1 MNGELPFKEIFKSLV
16 EESKKIDIEYDYVV
30 RYYKEDSYTEYE
42 IKKIN
47 GEYPFRIKNK
57 VLRLGKEGIEKLKD
71 ELNYIDYEH
80 RVSYLEEIREEIL
93 YLKNIVQ
100 EDEIVYEESEYGP
113 RKEVQFRTFKSA
125 NLIPTDQERKNGN
138 AKSILKKASEFAVL
152 WESGI
157 DEIASKVDFLKH
169 QIELLPEPTTAIKD
183 KNTIHVFYSWQ
194 SDIES
199 EKKAIQKSLD
209 KVTTH
214 FKKSGKNVKI
224 DSDMRGTTGSLD
236 ITSTLFQ
243 KIGSCDIFVADVN
256 IVNKSLH
263 RQGLFS
269 PNANVLIELGYAASK
284 IGWERVI
291 LVFNSSEFSIEQL
304 PFDIRQ
310 KAILWYKDQ
319 LQLEEKLK
327 FAINELLKKDNNS
340 G

>member
-1 MNGELPFKEIFKSLV
+1 MNGELPFEKIFKSLV

-30 RYYKEDSYTEYE
+30 RYYKEESYADYE

-47 GEYPFRIKNK
+47 GEYPFGIKNK
-57 VLRLGKEGIEKLKD
+57 VLRLGKEGIEKLKE
-71 ELNYIDYEH
+71 ELIFIEYEH

-100 EDEIVYEESEYGP
+100 EDKIVYEESEYGP
-113 RKEVQFRTFKSA
+113 REEVQFRTFKPA
-125 NLIPTDQERKNGN
+125 NLIPTNQERKDGHT
-138 AKSILKKASEFAVL
+138 KSILKKASEYAVL

-157 DEIASKVDFLKH
+157 DEIVSKIDFLKH
-169 QIELLPEPTTAIKD
+169 QIELLPESKTAIKD

-199 EKKAIQKSLD
+199 DKKAIKKSLD
-209 KVTTH
+209 KVTSH

-236 ITSTLFQ
+236 ITSTLFH
-243 KIGSCDIFVADVN
+243 KISSCDIFVADIN
-256 IVNKSLH
+256 IVNQSLH
-263 RQGLFS
+263 RQGFS
-269 PNANVLIELGYAASK
+269 PNANVLIDLGFAASK

-291 LVFNSSEFSIEQL
+291 LVFNSSEYSIEQL

-310 KAILWYKDQ
+310 KSILWYKDQ
-319 LQLEEKLK
+319 PQLEEKLK
-327 FAINELLKKDNNS
+327 FAINELLKKDDTS
-340 G
+340 V

>member
-1 MNGELPFKEIFKSLV
+1 MKGELTFEEIFKSLV
-16 EESKKIDIEYDYVV
+16 AESKKIDIEYEYKII
-30 RYYKEDSYTEYE
+30 RYKEDSYAEYE

-47 GEYPFRIKNK
+47 GEYPSNFKNK
-57 VLRLGKEGIEKLKD
+57 VLRLGKEGIVKLNEKLKYI
-71 ELNYIDYEH
+71 NYEN
-80 RVSYLEEIREEIL
+80 RVSYLEEIKEEIL

-100 EDEIVYEESEYGP
+100 DDEIVFEESEYGP
-113 RKEVQFRTFKSA
+113 RQEVQFRTFKSA
-125 NLIPTDQERKNGN
+125 NLIPTNQERKNGHT
-138 AKSILKKASEFAVL
+138 KSILKKASEYAIA

-169 QIELLPEPTTAIKD
+169 QIELLPEPKTAIKD

-214 FKKSGKNVKI
+214 FKKEGKNVKI

-236 ITSTLFQ
+236 ITSTLFH
-243 KIGSCDIFVADVN
+243 KINSCDIFVADIN
-256 IVNKSLH
+256 IVNQSLY

-291 LVFNSSEFSIEQL
+291 LVFNLSEYSIEQL

-319 LQLEEKLK
+319 PQLEEKLK
-327 FAINELLKKDNNS
+327 FAINELLKKEDNIL
-340 G
+340 

>member
-1 MNGELPFKEIFKSLV
+1 MNGELPFEEIFKSLV
-16 EESKKIDIEYDYVV
+16 EESKKIEIEYDYVV
-30 RYYKEDSYTEYE
+30 RYYKEESYAEYE

-47 GEYPFRIKNK
+47 GEHPFGIKNK
-57 VLRLGKEGIEKLKD
+57 VLRLGKEGIEKLKE
-71 ELNYIDYEH
+71 ELNYIPYDH

-113 RKEVQFRTFKSA
+113 RKEVQFRTYISA
-125 NLIPTDQERKNGN
+125 NLIPTSQERKNGHV
-138 AKSILKKASEFAVL
+138 KSILKKASEFAVS

-157 DEIASKVDFLKH
+157 DEIASKIDFLKH
-169 QIELLPEPTTAIKD
+169 QIELLPEPKTAIKD
-183 KNTIHVFYSWQ
+183 KNTIHIFYSWQ

-209 KVTTH
+209 KVTSH
-214 FKKSGKNVKI
+214 FKKMGKNIKI

-236 ITSTLFQ
+236 ITSTLFH
-243 KIGSCDIFVADVN
+243 KINSCDIFVADIN
-256 IVNKSLH
+256 IVNLSLY

-291 LVFNSSEFSIEQL
+291 LVFNSSEYSIEQL

-310 KAILWYKDQ
+310 KAILWYSDQ
-319 LQLEEKLK
+319 PQLDVKLK
-327 FAINELLKKDNNS
+327 FAINELLKKDDNS